1 MVNLQEYNNWKKQ
14 PAKANKT
21 TVLKPTVVPQR
32 TSVNLQEYNN
42 WKKGPAITNTPQ
54 VAQSKPTIFQKVEPL
69 VKNTSKVF
77 NLDLK
82 KLGDAVKGGAK
93 TLPGMLSQGAGII
106 IDNY

>member
-54 VAQSKPTIFQKVEPL
+54 VAQSKKIDIFKPVQNVYQQL
-69 VKNTSKVF
+69 SGFVTNTLNAANKKIPGGASAGIARVF
-77 NLDLK
+77 NK
-82 KLGDAVKGGAK
+82 Q
-93 TLPGMLSQGAGII
+93 T
-106 IDNY
+106 